1 MPPPPWTSFPP
12 SSPFHPTRLS
22 QHTGFGFPVSSR
34 KFPLFIYFI
43 YGNICF
49 NAILSNHPTL
59 SFSESKSPKVCS
71 LCLCLVSQQQKKKKE
86 RKRSICELMNWHGS
100 HLRRGV
106 DWSLPG
112 ESQKRSG
119 TLLNPSLAS
128 TWFVR
133 SQVVPG
139 SKYLPETFL
148 SSGSQ
153 SRDLSAW
160 ALNAQTWG

>member
-1 MPPPPWTSFPP
+1 MCPLHPESPSQLPPHPIPLGCHRAPALGAL
-12 SSPFHPTRLS
+12 FHASNL
-22 QHTGFGFPVSSR
+22 QLV
-34 KFPLFIYFI
+34 IYFI

-119 TLLNPSLAS
+119 MLLNPSLAS

-153 SRDLSAW
+153 SRDLSA
-160 ALNAQTWG
+160 